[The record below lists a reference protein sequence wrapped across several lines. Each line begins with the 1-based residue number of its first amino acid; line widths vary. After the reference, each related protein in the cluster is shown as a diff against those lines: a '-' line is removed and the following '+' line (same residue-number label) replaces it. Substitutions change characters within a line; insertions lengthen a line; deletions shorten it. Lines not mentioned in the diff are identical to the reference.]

1 MYDRELPLVGPW
13 PFDRGAHIDP
23 VAHGEVTLPTA
34 TAAPPF
40 QDVLVLH
47 FMRPPASDGGHDADG
62 VKGEK
67 AKLRSQMLAV
77 RKQMRADDPAAPSNL
92 SKQVTKALEG
102 SESLVIAGY
111 VAIGDELD
119 PSPALEAMQI
129 CGASIVLPVAGKAG
143 DVLSFRAWKT
153 GDALEKGR
161 LSTYQPAAKT
171 VVPDPDIVLVPLVA
185 FDAFGYRLG
194 FGGGYYDRT
203 LPKLRSIKNIAAYGI
218 AYDGQE
224 VERIPREAFD
234 AKLDGVI
241 TPSRIIVAQA
251 DD

>member
-1 MYDRELPLVGPW
+1 MK
-13 PFDRGAHIDP
+13 
-23 VAHGEVTLPTA
+23 
-34 TAAPPF
+34 
-40 QDVLVLH
+40 
-47 FMRPPASDGGHDADG
+47 PPASDGGQGAAG
-62 VKGEK
+62 VHYEK
-67 AKLRSQMLAV
+67 ATLRSQMLAV

-92 SKQVTKALEG
+92 SKQIFKVLEVI
-102 SESLVIAGY
+102 ESLNIAGY

-119 PSPALEAMQI
+119 PFLALDALQST
-129 CGASIVLPVAGKAG
+129 GASIVLPVAGKAG

-161 LSTYQPAAKT
+161 LSTYQPAAKSE
-171 VVPDPDIVLVPLVA
+171 VPDPDIVLVPLVA

-203 LPKLRSIKNIAAYGI
+203 LPKLRSIKKIAAYGV
-218 AYDGQE
+218 AYDGQQ

-241 TPSRIIVAQA
+241 TPSRIILAQA
-251 DD
+251 DG